1 MIYNQRVILIK
12 EVEPKD
18 DLFGD
23 TTQNET
29 GPLPCQENSLTNA
42 EQMGIFGKYNLDSVK
57 LHLQGIHTGFSEVI
71 YKGKHRIIQGKKHH
85 KNSTVIY
92 L

>member
-12 EVEPKD
+12 EADPED
-18 DLFGD
+18 ELFGD
-23 TTQNET
+23 KVQNEI
-29 GPLPCQENSLTNA
+29 GPLPCQEVSLTNA
-42 EQMGIFGKYNLDSVK
+42 EQIGIFGKYNLDSFK
-57 LHLQGIHTGFSEVI
+57 LHLQGIHNDFSEAV
-71 YKGKHRIIQGKKHH
+71 YKGKRRSIQGKKYH

>member
-1 MIYNQRVILIK
+1 MIYSQRVILIK
-12 EVEPKD
+12 EAEPKD

-23 TTQNET
+23 TLQNEIA
-29 GPLPCQENSLTNA
+29 PLPCQESSLTNA
-42 EQMGIFGKYNLDSVK
+42 EQIGIFGKYNLDSFK
-57 LHLQGIHTGFSEVI
+57 LHLQGIHNGFTEVI
-71 YKGKHRIIQGKKHH
+71 YKGKRRSIQGKKYH

>member
-18 DLFGD
+18 ELLGD
-23 TTQNET
+23 ATQNEI
-29 GPLPCQENSLTNA
+29 GPLPCQEGSLTNA
-42 EQMGIFGKYNLDSVK
+42 EQMGIFGKYNLDSFK
-57 LHLQGIHTGFSEVI
+57 LHLQGVHAGFSEVI
-71 YKGKHRIIQGKKHH
+71 YKGRRRSIQGKKHH

>member
-1 MIYNQRVILIK
+1 MIYSQRVILIK

-18 DLFGD
+18 ELFGD

-29 GPLPCQENSLTNA
+29 VPLPCQESSLTNA
-42 EQMGIFGKYNLDSVK
+42 EQMGIFGKYNLDSFK

-71 YKGKHRIIQGKKHH
+71 YKGRRRIIQGKKHH

>member
-12 EVEPKD
+12 EAEPKD
-18 DLFGD
+18 ELFGD
-23 TTQNET
+23 TTRNEI
-29 GPLPCQENSLTNA
+29 GPLPCQEGSLTNA
-42 EQMGIFGKYNLDSVK
+42 EQMGIFGKYNLDSFK

-71 YKGKHRIIQGKKHH
+71 YKGRRRSIQGKKHH

>member
-12 EVEPKD
+12 EAESKD
-18 DLFGD
+18 EFFED
-23 TTQNET
+23 TAQKEV
-29 GPLPCQENSLTNA
+29 GPLPCQESSLTNA
-42 EQMGIFGKYNLDSVK
+42 EQIGIFGKYNLDSFK

-71 YKGKHRIIQGKKHH
+71 YKGKRRSIQGKKYH

>member
-1 MIYNQRVILIK
+1 MIYSQRVILIK

-18 DLFGD
+18 ELLGD

-29 GPLPCQENSLTNA
+29 GPLPCQERSLTNA
-42 EQMGIFGKYNLDSVK
+42 EQMGIFGKYNLDSFK

-71 YKGKHRIIQGKKHH
+71 YKGRRRSIQGKKHH

>member
-12 EVEPKD
+12 EADPED
-18 DLFGD
+18 ELFGD
-23 TTQNET
+23 KVQNEI
-29 GPLPCQENSLTNA
+29 GPLPCQEGSLTNA
-42 EQMGIFGKYNLDSVK
+42 EQIGIFGKYNLDSFK

-71 YKGKHRIIQGKKHH
+71 YKDKRRSIQGKKHH